1 MTAYEIVYIFDS
13 QVPEERIQ
21 EKLDRFHAQIGGEIT
36 AVGHWGR
43 RQLAFPI
50 PKRMA
55 GHYVV
60 AQFNAAAEA
69 LPEFERLLKLDEE
82 LLRYLIV
89 LHEGEPTAP
98 MSIATR
104 QAKRDDDDEEDD
116 GDGGDD
122 DNHKGRS

>member
-1 MTAYEIVYIFDS
+1 VKAYEIVYIFDTT
-13 QVPEERIQ
+13 VPEERIQ
-21 EKLDRFHAQIGGEIT
+21 EKLDRYHGQLGGEIT
-36 AVGHWGR
+36 ALDHWGR

-50 PKRMA
+50 RKRGA

-60 AQFNAAAEA
+60 AQFRAAAEA

-89 LHEGEPTAP
+89 LHEGEPTSP

-104 QAKRDDDDEEDD
+104 QPKRSEDEDVDE
-116 GDGGDD
+116 GEEEEG
-122 DNHKGRS
+122 S

>member
-1 MTAYEIVYIFDS
+1 MKAYEIVYIFDS

-21 EKLDRFHAQIGGEIT
+21 EKLDRYHTQLGGEIT
-36 AVGHWGR
+36 ALDQWGR

-50 PKRMA
+50 RKRTA

-60 AQFNAAAEA
+60 AQFKAAAEA

-98 MSIATR
+98 MSISTR
-104 QAKRDDDDEEDD
+104 QPKRSDDDDD
-116 GDGGDD
+116 GDD
-122 DNHKGRS
+122 DNDEEGS

>member
-1 MTAYEIVYIFDS
+1 VKAYEIVYIFDS

-21 EKLDRFHAQIGGEIT
+21 EKLDRYHTQLGGEIT
-36 AVGHWGR
+36 ALDQWGR

-50 PKRMA
+50 RKRTA

-60 AQFNAAAEA
+60 AQFNAEAEA

-82 LLRYLIV
+82 LLRHLIV
-89 LHEGEPTAP
+89 LHEGEPTAS

-104 QAKRDDDDEEDD
+104 QPKRSEDGDEDEDDRDDEE
-116 GDGGDD
+116 
-122 DNHKGRS
+122 RS

>member
-1 MTAYEIVYIFDS
+1 VKAYEIVYIFDT

-21 EKLDRFHAQIGGEIT
+21 EKLDRYHAQLGGEIT
-36 AVGHWGR
+36 ALDHWGR

-50 PKRMA
+50 RKRTA

-60 AQFNAAAEA
+60 AQFNATAEA

-82 LLRYLIV
+82 LLRFLIV
-89 LHEGEPTAP
+89 LHEGEPTSP

-104 QAKRDDDDEEDD
+104 QPKRDDEDEDEGDDEE
-116 GDGGDD
+116 G
-122 DNHKGRS
+122 S

>member
-1 MTAYEIVYIFDS
+1 VKAYEIVYIFDS

-21 EKLDRFHAQIGGEIT
+21 EKLDRYHTQLGGEIT
-36 AVGHWGR
+36 ALDQWGR

-50 PKRMA
+50 RKSTA

-60 AQFNAAAEA
+60 AQFKAEAEA

-98 MSIATR
+98 MSVATR
-104 QAKRDDDDEEDD
+104 QPKRSENGDDEDEDGDDEE
-116 GDGGDD
+116 G
-122 DNHKGRS
+122 S

>member
-1 MTAYEIVYIFDS
+1 VKAYEIVYIFDS

-21 EKLDRFHAQIGGEIT
+21 EKLDRYHTQLGGEIT
-36 AVGHWGR
+36 ALDQWGR

-50 PKRMA
+50 RKRTA

-60 AQFNAAAEA
+60 AQFRAEAEA

-89 LHEGEPTAP
+89 LHDGEPTAP

-104 QAKRDDDDEEDD
+104 QPKRSEDGDEGEDEGDDEE
-116 GDGGDD
+116 G
-122 DNHKGRS
+122 S